1 MFRSPIIALVFT
13 ISLTATARA
22 QEDDAPSEADLMY
35 KAVRQ
40 WRGDSAESKVVD
52 RVMADSQ
59 RESEQNRRAYKKK
72 IASMFWRDPFSDQP
86 RKLIPVR
93 PEDRETMASQG
104 GDSPKVLK
112 ELVAARADAAMA
124 RAEAAKYRADLARAE
139 AVAARAEAIAAR
151 QACSEVNRGGAVA
164 QYRAPRLRASSQARH
179 VSDRSDRE
187 FNSLVSRRE
196 SRRPDAAAPV
206 AAAPAPEPVA
216 AQPVSTDPRGI
227 IVIPITATI
236 PKSAQR

>member
-1 MFRSPIIALVFT
+1 MFRSPLIALVFT
-13 ISLTATARA
+13 IGLTATARA
-22 QEDDAPSEADLMY
+22 QEDDAPSETDLMY

-59 RESEQNRRAYKKK
+59 RETEQNRRAYKKK

-151 QACSEVNRGGAVA
+151 QACSEVTRGAAVA
-164 QYRAPRLRASSQARH
+164 QYHAPRLHVSSQARH

-196 SRRPDAAAPV
+196 SRRPDAAP
-206 AAAPAPEPVA
+206 AAAQPAPEPVA

-227 IVIPITATI
+227 IIIPITATI